1 MARKNKKAKKN
12 NAVEPRKNR
21 IIGNPVRVMI
31 VMAVISILIGIALVR
46 FYDQY
51 ESYFDFIIGGIVMA
65 IGIVNIVFYF
75 AKKMVD
81 GVFRSEFALGIVC
94 LAIGIFVALN
104 GGASFSFLIVIGV
117 LCALDG
123 VIKLQ
128 YTLDLARMHYKKWW
142 IVLAFAILGIVV
154 GAIILMGILNDVFE
168 TSITYTGLIMCLNAL
183 FDAAVAILVA
193 VRNRK
198 ALKAANAPAPVVVAV
213 EEPEPVCELPE
224 AAEAPA
230 VEEEAEEFAAEPE
243 AAEESAEE
251 VSEAAEAVTDAVAE
265 ETSVEE

>member
-12 NAVEPRKNR
+12 NAVESRKNR

-31 VMAVISILIGIALVR
+31 VMAVISVLIGIALVR

-94 LAIGIFVALN
+94 LAVGIFVALN

-123 VIKLQ
+123 IIKLQ

-142 IVLAFAILGIVV
+142 IVLAFSILGIVV
-154 GAIILMGILNDVFE
+154 GIIILMGILNDVFD
-168 TSITYTGLIMCLNAL
+168 TSITYTGLVMCLNAL
-183 FDAAVAILVA
+183 FDAAVAAIVA

-198 ALKAANAPAPVVVAV
+198 ALKAADAPAPVVAAV

-224 AAEAPA
+224 AVEAPA
-230 VEEEAEEFAAEPE
+230 VEEEAEELAAEPE
-243 AAEESAEE
+243 AVEEATEE
-251 VSEAAEAVTDAVAE
+251 VAEAAEPAADTVAE
-265 ETSVEE
+265 ETPVEE

>member
-1 MARKNKKAKKN
+1 MARKNKKSQKN
-12 NAVEPRKNR
+12 TAAEPRKSR

-31 VMAVISILIGIALVR
+31 VMAIISILIGIALVR

-51 ESYFDFIIGGIVMA
+51 ETYFDFIIGGIVMA

-75 AKKMVD
+75 AKKMED

-94 LAIGIFVALN
+94 LAVGIFVALN

-123 VIKLQ
+123 IIKLQ

-142 IVLAFAILGIVV
+142 IVLVFSILGIVV
-154 GAIILMGILNDVFE
+154 GIIILMGILNDVFD

-183 FDAAVAILVA
+183 FDAAVAVIVA

-198 ALKAANAPAPVVVAV
+198 ALKAAAAPAPVVNVV
-213 EEPEPVCELPE
+213 EEAEPVVELPE
-224 AAEAPA
+224 EAEAVFA
-230 VEEEAEEFAAEPE
+230 EEEAEATAADPEPV
-243 AAEESAEE
+243 EE
-251 VSEAAEAVTDAVAE
+251 VTEEVAEAVAE
-265 ETSVEE
+265 ESPVEE